1 MESARNETSPP
12 KVTRTRGI
20 LFFWLS
26 VVIFAAANSILAK
39 LGEKGAHNLIHGRNP
54 ISFCNV
60 LFTANLIAGL
70 TLLAVYRKSWNLQQ
84 LRALSRQHWVTM
96 LVVAFLANFLAPTLT
111 FLGLML
117 TEVINVVLISTLD
130 IPLALLFGWILSKE
144 RPKIPAILAA
154 LLAIT
159 GITVSFWLHKPAEL
173 SHDMKMTMINIGQNR
188 LAVFLSSVPQAGEWA
203 VALGVVILAATQE
216 YSRKFLKEVPI
227 GIYSVFRMIIGTIIF
242 FFVVIMMLG
251 WVHFIDIFSPFLWEW
266 MLLYGGIIIAGGLYL
281 WYTSLPTVQPADFS
295 LGNAVAPI
303 AGIAFAWLILRE
315 VPDRGQ
321 MLGGIFILAGICIG
335 LLDKLSHLPK
345 IKKILPF
352 SKTRSFTG
360 L

>member
-1 MESARNETSPP
+1 MKSERDHIAPP
-12 KVTRTRGI
+12 KVTRMRGI

-26 VVIFAAANSILAK
+26 VIIFAAANSILAK

-70 TLLAVYRKSWNLQQ
+70 TLLVIYRKAWNRQQ
-84 LRALSRQHWVTM
+84 LRALSRQHWLTM
-96 LVVAFLANFLAPTLT
+96 LGVAFLANFLAPTLT
-111 FLGLML
+111 FIGLML
-117 TEVINVVLISTLD
+117 TEVINVVLISILD
-130 IPLALLFGWILSKE
+130 IPLALLFGWLLSKE

-154 LLAIT
+154 LLALV
-159 GITVSFWLHKPAEL
+159 GVALSFWLHKPEVVAR
-173 SHDMKMTMINIGQNR
+173 DMKMTMINIGQNR
-188 LAVFLSSVPQAGEWA
+188 LALFLSGLPHAGEWA

-216 YSRKFLKEVPI
+216 YSRKFLKEVPL
-227 GIYSVFRMIIGTIIF
+227 GIYSVFRMIVGTIIF

-266 MLLYGGIIIAGGLYL
+266 MLVYGGIIIAGGLYL
-281 WYTSLPTVQPADFS
+281 WYTALPTVQPADFS

-303 AGIAFAWLILRE
+303 AGVAFAWLILGE
-315 VPDRGQ
+315 IPDRGQ
-321 MLGGIFILAGICIG
+321 ILGGVFILAGICIG

-345 IKKILPF
+345 INKMLPF